1 MRACQTMGL
10 IRVCP
15 HAPEKLTPTPAVNLR
30 VNIEGLANRGCVRT
44 WRRPQA
50 GKRDAVLE
58 PRSPPDIYQPSPV
71 PAERAQDQGP
81 DGTGSSSGCH
91 SARGYQRCHGSRELR
106 IEHEP
111 HSPRSSWSSTITSF
125 SPTCPLASRPM
136 TTPRTVTG
144 GSLRRGAEGAAGSAL
159 ASPEETVSAGT

>member
-1 MRACQTMGL
+1 MRARQTKGG
-10 IRVCP
+10 P
-15 HAPEKLTPTPAVNLR
+15 HAPQTPTPTPAVNLR

-71 PAERAQDQGP
+71 PAERARGQGP
-81 DGTGSSSGCH
+81 DGTGCH
-91 SARGYQRCHGSRELR
+91 STRGYQRCHGSRELR

-111 HSPRSSWSSTITSF
+111 HSPRSSWSSTITSL